1 MSMKPISRRNFL
13 KSSMVLGGTALGASV
28 LPKFTKAGILSGPP
42 DIISISSAD
51 PMQNVITLLDPLGG
65 IGSFVKAGQSI
76 GFLVNSPW
84 MYPGYYTH
92 PDIVL
97 SMMKL
102 CKEAGAGS
110 IICYKPVREGYWEE
124 SRYFEEM
131 KPLIEEVIYGEERTT
146 VDIPN
151 GKLLNSAD
159 VFSIFMDSDVFI
171 NIPVAK
177 HHNGTLFSGVLK
189 GLMGVSSR
197 DTNRYMHSPDGDYT
211 YAKEEYLS
219 GCIADLNLIRQP
231 DLSIMDASICAIN
244 NGPRGPG
251 DTAAPER
258 ILAGTDPLAMDV
270 YASRL
275 IGMEPSDILT
285 FQKAKDHGLGNN
297 DISSIKVTEL
307 G

>member
-1 MSMKPISRRNFL
+1 MSMKPINRRNFL
-13 KSSMVLGGTALGASV
+13 KSSIVLGGTALGASV
-28 LPKFTKAGILSGPP
+28 LPKFSTAGILSGPP
-42 DIISISSAD
+42 DIISISSAN
-51 PMQNVITLLDPLGG
+51 PMQNVIKLLDPLGG

-84 MYPGYYTH
+84 TYPGYYTH

-131 KPLIEEVIYGEERTT
+131 KPLIEEVIYGEERVT

-159 VFSIFMDSDVFI
+159 VFSIFMESDVFI

-197 DTNRYMHSPDGDYT
+197 DTNRFMHSPDGEYT

-219 GCIADLNLIRQP
+219 GCIAALNRIRQP
-231 DLSIMDASICAIN
+231 DLSIMDASICAIT

-251 DTAAPER
+251 DTTAPER

-285 FQKAKDHGLGNN
+285 FIKAKEHGLGNN
-297 DISSIKVTEL
+297 DISRIKVTKP